1 MKMLSQIDKND
12 KNGLNRYKDLL
23 RHRLRKYGYRL
34 LSYAPYL
41 EGKRNLKR
49 SEKFSGKGYRLIEIQ
64 SCRVVAGQDFSLS
77 LKQVENF
84 WLEEYIRRRR
94 QRSREKQRQRELR
107 GVHHYG

>member
-1 MKMLSQIDKND
+1 MKMLAQVNKND
-12 KNGLNRYKDLL
+12 KDSLNKYKDLL

-34 LSYAPYL
+34 VSYAPRL

-64 SCRVVAGQDFSLS
+64 SGRVVAGQDFSLS
-77 LKQVENF
+77 LKQVENL

-94 QRSREKQRQRELR
+94 QKSTEKQRQREWR
-107 GVHHYG
+107 GVHRYG